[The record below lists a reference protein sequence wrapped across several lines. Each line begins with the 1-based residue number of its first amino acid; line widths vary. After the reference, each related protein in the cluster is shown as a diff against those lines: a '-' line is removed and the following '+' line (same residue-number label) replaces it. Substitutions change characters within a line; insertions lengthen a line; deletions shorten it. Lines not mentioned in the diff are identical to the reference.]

1 MSDEIGE
8 PNIIVQNFQNGSLI
22 YDRASG
28 RVSSVINGET
38 REILGVAPVAQNA
51 LPEQFSAPAAPA
63 APPPPAPVPPPPPPP
78 VEQFAP
84 AA

>member
-1 MSDEIGE
+1 M
-8 PNIIVQNFQNGSLI
+8 
-22 YDRASG
+22 
-28 RVSSVINGET
+28 INGET

-63 APPPPAPVPPPPPPP
+63 APPPPAPAPPPPPPP

-84 AA
+84 AN